1 MYHLNFRCTTYGD
14 QWFYTAGEGFAKTK
28 KSQKI
33 PKKSLIR
40 VLKCLGK
47 KVDVKRNKLS
57 NRCQGWI
64 GLGGREIQII
74 VSVSF

>member
-1 MYHLNFRCTTYGD
+1 MSFNTYIMYPLNFRCTTYGD
-14 QWFYTAGEGFAKTK
+14 QRLYTAGEGFAKAK

-47 KVDVKRNKLS
+47 K
-57 NRCQGWI
+57 G
-64 GLGGREIQII
+64 
-74 VSVSF
+74 

>member
-14 QWFYTAGEGFAKTK
+14 QRIYTAGEQFAKAK

-47 KVDVKRNKLS
+47 K
-57 NRCQGWI
+57 G
-64 GLGGREIQII
+64 
-74 VSVSF
+74 